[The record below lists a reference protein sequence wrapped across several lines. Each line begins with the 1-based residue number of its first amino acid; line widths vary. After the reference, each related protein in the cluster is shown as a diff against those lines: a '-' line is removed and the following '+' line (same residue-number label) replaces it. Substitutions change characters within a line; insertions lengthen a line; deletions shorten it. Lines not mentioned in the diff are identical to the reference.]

1 MLLKATFDRLATLA
15 ITQTRLTPI
24 LSSPISANTPNY
36 TYFGEKRKEK
46 KKTSD
51 YLQTLTQEEEGH
63 TRRPKVADNSDTMR
77 GILFLTY

>member
-1 MLLKATFDRLATLA
+1 MGRVRGGEGGLMRVEEKQEEAEEGEVIRRGV
-15 ITQTRLTPI
+15 I
-24 LSSPISANTPNY
+24 SSYFNLFQLIS
-36 TYFGEKRKEK
+36 
-46 KKTSD
+46 S